1 MPTHAQLREKLEEM
15 SKMHGPAVSNIAKVK
30 SVDEVKATCVLEDE
44 DGQELLNVRLRPVLN
59 GKKAVML
66 LPKIGSS
73 VLAVRIEDDD
83 DWMVV
88 GVDEVSKVGYYVG
101 NTIVELTD
109 KVHIEANSESLGTL
123 MDDLFTAIS
132 NMVFVTPAGN
142 TISLV
147 NLTEFTML
155 KTRFKQLLK

>member
-1 MPTHAQLREKLEEM
+1 MTPAQIREKLEEM
-15 SKMHGPAVSNIAKVK
+15 SKMHGPAVSNIATVK
-30 SVDEVKATCVLEDE
+30 SVDETKATCVLEDE
-44 DGQELLNVRLRPVLN
+44 DGQEILNVRLRPVLN

-66 LPKIGSS
+66 LPKVGSS
-73 VLAVRIEDDD
+73 VLAVRVEDDD

-101 NTIVELTD
+101 ETIVELTD
-109 KVHIEANSESLGTL
+109 KVHIEANSESLATL
-123 MDDLFTAIS
+123 VDDLFTAIG

-142 TISLV
+142 TTGLINSV
-147 NLTEFTML
+147 EFTAL